1 MYSCALFEVPRL
13 TAGNNAAQVE
23 KPAENPSPSPEDL
36 DGKLT
41 GARKKTKENSL
52 TEGVGTKMKKD
63 ADKVDKKVKV
73 APSENAAQVEKPAEN
88 LSPSPED
95 LDGKL
100 TGTRKKTKEN
110 SLTEGLGTKMKKG
123 ADKVD
128 KKVKVAPSE
137 NAAQLDKNKQSPIV
151 DVTSRVTDIP
161 CVPKSCTRLKQDLKQ
176 LGTDIVN
183 RWLVTLDL
191 SFISIT

>member
-1 MYSCALFEVPRL
+1 M
-13 TAGNNAAQVE
+13 E
-23 KPAENPSPSPEDL
+23 KPAENLSPSPEDL

-52 TEGVGTKMKKD
+52 TEG
-63 ADKVDKKVKV
+63 
-73 APSENAAQVEKPAEN
+73 
-88 LSPSPED
+88 
-95 LDGKL
+95 
-100 TGTRKKTKEN
+100 
-110 SLTEGLGTKMKKG
+110 LGTEMKKG

-128 KKVKVAPSE
+128 KQVKMAPSE

>member
-52 TEGVGTKMKKD
+52 TEG
-63 ADKVDKKVKV
+63 
-73 APSENAAQVEKPAEN
+73 
-88 LSPSPED
+88 
-95 LDGKL
+95 
-100 TGTRKKTKEN
+100 
-110 SLTEGLGTKMKKG
+110 LGTKMKKG
-123 ADKVD
+123 AGKVD
-128 KKVKVAPSE
+128 KKVKMAPSE

>member
-52 TEGVGTKMKKD
+52 TEGLGTQMKKG
-63 ADKVDKKVKV
+63 AGKVDKKVKV
-73 APSENAAQVEKPAEN
+73 V
-88 LSPSPED
+88 
-95 LDGKL
+95 
-100 TGTRKKTKEN
+100 
-110 SLTEGLGTKMKKG
+110 
-123 ADKVD
+123 
-128 KKVKVAPSE
+128 PSE

>member
-73 APSENAAQVEKPAEN
+73 APSENAAQ
-88 LSPSPED
+88 
-95 LDGKL
+95 
-100 TGTRKKTKEN
+100 
-110 SLTEGLGTKMKKG
+110 
-123 ADKVD
+123 
-128 KKVKVAPSE
+128 
-137 NAAQLDKNKQSPIV
+137 LDKNRQSPIV

>member
-1 MYSCALFEVPRL
+1 
-13 TAGNNAAQVE
+13 
-23 KPAENPSPSPEDL
+23 
-36 DGKLT
+36 
-41 GARKKTKENSL
+41 
-52 TEGVGTKMKKD
+52 
-63 ADKVDKKVKV
+63 
-73 APSENAAQVEKPAEN
+73 
-88 LSPSPED
+88 
-95 LDGKL
+95 
-100 TGTRKKTKEN
+100 
-110 SLTEGLGTKMKKG
+110 MKKG